1 MRDES
6 YEGLVARGAEL
17 AEGQQFAEA
26 IRVFQRA
33 IELAPDE
40 PDAHYNLAVIYGL
53 LAMSD
58 LAVEE
63 YLEDHVDDEIM
74 LQNAI
79 EGYQRVLEL
88 DDKHIAAH
96 NNLATIYALH
106 GERDLAIHEL
116 ELSLELDP
124 NQPDAREQLDELQG
138 I

>member
-1 MRDES
+1 MAEES
-6 YEGLVARGAEL
+6 YEDLVTRGAEL
-17 AEGQQFAEA
+17 AEQQQFAEA
-26 IRVFQRA
+26 IRTLEQAV
-33 IELAPDE
+33 ELDDE
-40 PDAHYNLAVIYGL
+40 RVDAHYNLAVVYGL

-63 YLEDHVDDEIM
+63 YFEDHVDEEIF

-79 EGYQRVLEL
+79 EEYQRVLEI
-88 DDKHIAAH
+88 DDTHLAAH

-116 ELSLELDP
+116 ELSLQLDP
-124 NQPDAREQLDELQG
+124 EQPDAREQLDELQG